1 MSPNRIDSS
10 RVACHRQ
17 RTRMTFATA
26 VLALSALL
34 LLVPSIARAADL
46 SNGGKVFEIYC
57 AQCHGSAGQ
66 GVIPGAP
73 KFNRGERMLQPDI
86 ALMTTI
92 KRGKNAM
99 PAFQGVLRDREILD
113 VIAFLRTLQK

>member
-1 MSPNRIDSS
+1 MLPNRIDPAH
-10 RVACHRQ
+10 VAWHRQ
-17 RTRMTFATA
+17 RTCMTVATT

-46 SNGGKVFEIYC
+46 AQGGKVFEIYC

-99 PAFQGVLRDREILD
+99 PAFQGVLRDRELLD

>member
-1 MSPNRIDSS
+1 MLPNRIKSAH
-10 RVACHRQ
+10 VACLRL
-17 RTRMTFATA
+17 RANTPLAMT

-46 SNGGKVFEIYC
+46 AQGGKVFEIYC
-57 AQCHGSAGQ
+57 AQCPGSAGQ
-66 GVIPGAP
+66 GVMPGAP

>member
-1 MSPNRIDSS
+1 MLPNRIDPSD
-10 RVACHRQ
+10 VACHRQ
-17 RTRMTFATA
+17 RTSMTLATA

-34 LLVPSIARAADL
+34 LFVPSIARAADL
-46 SNGGKVFEIYC
+46 AHGGKVFEIYC